1 MRLGWVLLILVTS
14 LAARADLTGAARYEY
29 IRGPENELANRFI
42 LKSKFNYSLGPFGLF
57 VEGFGEVEG
66 NEDQK
71 FIRRSESQ
79 AYLQEAYFEFKLDSF
94 YLRVGRQAIRW
105 SESWTLPSLDVWT
118 GRRYNRLFFD
128 PLSDQFTHPTGIS
141 ASYAIDAFSLEFVGI
156 GDVAP
161 NYYPV
166 PLPQESVEKNT
177 SFGGRVKADVAGFGL
192 SAITAQVLKKNYY
205 GAAANYAFEKAVPK
219 FELGSITDNSQSVA
233 VKKDHLFS
241 TMGCDLFLGNWVV
254 LPQISAFEVTNSNAK
269 TENQVSYYLSTQWN
283 PNRHDLQL
291 QFYRNDTAK
300 DMFGNVSYGYNVTD
314 YMTVLGFVQNYEGQ
328 QGLYQVFEE
337 LTGGWAFGARVE
349 LTGNLAF

>member
-1 MRLGWVLLILVTS
+1 MRFWLAVFILVSS
-14 LAARADLTGAARYEY
+14 LAAQADLTGATRYDY
-29 IRGPENELANRFI
+29 IRGPEEELANRLI
-42 LKSKFNYSLGPFGLF
+42 LKSKLNYNLGLFGLYL
-57 VEGFGEVEG
+57 EAFGELEG

-71 FIRRSESQ
+71 YIRRSESQ
-79 AYLQEAYFEFKLDSF
+79 AYLQEAYLEFKVDSF

-118 GRRYNRLFFD
+118 GRRYNRLYFD
-128 PLSDQFTHPTGIS
+128 PLVDQLTHPTGIS
-141 ASYAIDAFSLEFVGI
+141 ASYAIDTFSLEFVGI

-161 NYYPV
+161 NYYPIPV
-166 PLPQESVEKNT
+166 PEEKLKKNT

-205 GAAANYAFEKAVPK
+205 GASANYAFEKAVPK
-219 FELGSITDNSQSVA
+219 FEIGSVTDTTVSA
-233 VKKDHLFS
+233 PLKKDHLFS
-241 TMGCDLFLGNWVV
+241 TLGCDLFLGNWVL
-254 LPQISAFEVTNSNAK
+254 LPQVSVFEANTATLT

-283 PNRHDLQL
+283 PNRHDLQM

-300 DMFGNVSYGYNVTD
+300 DVFANVSYGYNVTD

-337 LTGGWAFGARVE
+337 ITGGWAFGARIE